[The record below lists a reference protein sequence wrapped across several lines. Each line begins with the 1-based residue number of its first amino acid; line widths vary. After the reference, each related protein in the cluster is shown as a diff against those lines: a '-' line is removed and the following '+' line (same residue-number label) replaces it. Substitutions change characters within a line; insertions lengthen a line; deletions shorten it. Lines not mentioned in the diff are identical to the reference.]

1 MPEFPPMQLY
11 ITLAIAV
18 SIAAIASAFIRQ
30 PIEGSIS
37 KKGMVFSLKGLHIF
51 FVTAWLHLCFYLS
64 WQIVSQLPIFD
75 SQLPIFDI
83 ANANRAFHLFVLG
96 GIGIV
101 SSILLEKILIRND
114 VSAP

>member
-30 PIEGSIS
+30 PIAGSIS
-37 KKGMVFSLKGLHIF
+37 KKRMLFSFMGLYIF
-51 FVTAWLHLCFYLS
+51 FWAGWLHLCFYLS
-64 WQIVSQLPIFD
+64 WQIVSQF
-75 SQLPIFDI
+75 PIFDI

-96 GIGIV
+96 GIGTM
-101 SSILLEKILIRND
+101 SSILLEKILEIRID

>member
-37 KKGMVFSLKGLHIF
+37 KKGMVFSCMGLYIF
-51 FVTAWLHLCFYLS
+51 FMMAWLHLCFYLS
-64 WQIVSQLPIFD
+64 WQIV

-101 SSILLEKILIRND
+101 SSILFEKILIRID

>member
-30 PIEGSIS
+30 PIEGSI
-37 KKGMVFSLKGLHIF
+37 KGMLFSLKGLHIF
-51 FVTAWLHLCFYLS
+51 FVIGWLHLCFYLS
-64 WQIVSQLPIFD
+64 WQIV

-101 SSILLEKILIRND
+101 SSILLEKILIRID